1 MNHAKSSFEYI
12 IFFDFKLSII
22 IISFLFSN
30 GMMVGFII
38 VQSEQILKLDI
49 CGSIVVE
56 AMHPMVL
63 LCSLEN
69 IH

>member
-38 VQSEQILKLDI
+38 VQSEQILKLEL